1 VRPHAGILIG
11 VGAALLIATFAVYA
25 DVRNHDFVD
34 YDDFLNVVENV
45 RLRSGLSLRSI
56 AEDFRSPYSMNWS
69 PITAVSFRINFAAH
83 RLFAPGYLMTNTA
96 LHALAALLLFLAFA
110 RATGSIWPAAFVAF
124 VFAIHPLHV
133 ESVAWISSRKDV
145 LSGAFFAAALFAYV
159 RFVELPKSSIRK
171 HTVTLFIALGL
182 MSKPTLVT
190 LPVVLLLLDYWPL
203 DRLRDPTNGKWRL
216 AKFQAVFVEKWLW
229 FAAAIAIGVVTIVV
243 QNDVGTLIHTKEL
256 PLGARLHHAIQSYGV
271 YLARAFWPT
280 DLAAFYPYD
289 AEYVPSFA
297 GAAAILVAT
306 TALALRL
313 ARSRPYLLMGWLWFV
328 ITLLPMIG
336 IVQAGL
342 QAQADRYMYL
352 PLIGLAIPVAW
363 GAQDFALRGRVQ
375 IVAMSTLALIVGLAM
390 ASLARSQVQ
399 HWRSTV
405 PLFEHALAV
414 TEDNFLAH
422 KGLAV
427 GLLRAGNL
435 ERAREHFDHAL
446 RIKPGWPSAQIG
458 LGDTALL
465 AGDCYGAVEH
475 YEQALTAEP
484 YHTNALVSLGRCY
497 IILGRPDEALPHLEK
512 ALQFG
517 KRSPSL
523 EQALAVARKAQKKP

>member
-1 VRPHAGILIG
+1 MRSHAGTLIG
-11 VGAALLIATFAVYA
+11 VGTALVIATFAVYA

-34 YDDFLNVVENV
+34 YDDFHYVVENT
-45 RLRSGLSLRSI
+45 RLRSGLGVRSI
-56 AEDFRSPYSMNWS
+56 ARDFRTPYFMNWS

-83 RLFAPGYLMTNTA
+83 QLFAPGYLITNVA

-110 RATGSIWPAAFVAF
+110 RATASIWPAAFVAL

-145 LSGAFFAAALFAYV
+145 LSGAFFAATLFAYI
-159 RFVELPKSSIRK
+159 RFVEHPKSSIRK
-171 HTVTLFIALGL
+171 HTVTLLIALGL

-203 DRLRDPTNGKWRL
+203 DRLRDPTNGKLRL
-216 AKFQAVFVEKWLW
+216 AKFRAVLVEKWLW
-229 FAAAIAIGVVTIVV
+229 FAAAIALGVVTIAV
-243 QNDVGTLIHTKEL
+243 QNDVGTLILTKEL

-271 YLARAFWPT
+271 YLAQTFWPI

-289 AEYVPSFA
+289 AEYAPSFA
-297 GAAAILVAT
+297 VAVAILVAT
-306 TALALRL
+306 SALALRL
-313 ARSRPYLLMGWLWFV
+313 ARPRPYFLMGWLWFV

-342 QAQADRYMYL
+342 QAHADRYMYL
-352 PLIGLAIPVAW
+352 PLIGLAIAVAW
-363 GAQDFALRGRVQ
+363 GARDLARRGRVQ

-399 HWRSTV
+399 HWRTTV

-414 TEDNFLAH
+414 TEENFLAH
-422 KGLAV
+422 KGLAG
-427 GLLRAGNL
+427 GLLRAGSL
-435 ERAREHFDHAL
+435 DRAREHFEHAL

-458 LGDTALL
+458 LGDAALL
-465 AGDCYGAVEH
+465 AGNCYGAVEH
-475 YEQALTAEP
+475 YERALAAEP
-484 YHTNALVSLGRCY
+484 YHTNALTSLGRCY
-497 IILGRPDEALPHLEK
+497 IKLGRPDEALPHLEE
-512 ALQFG
+512 ALRYG
-517 KRSPSL
+517 NRSSSL
-523 EQALAVARKAQKKP
+523 ERALAAARKAQKRP

>member
-1 VRPHAGILIG
+1 MRPHAGILIG
-11 VGAALLIATFAVYA
+11 VCTALSIATFAVYA

-45 RLRSGLSLRSI
+45 QLRSGLGLRSI
-56 AEDFRSPYSMNWS
+56 AGDFRYPYSMNWS
-69 PITAVSFRINFAAH
+69 PITAVSFRINFAVH
-83 RLFAPGYLMTNTA
+83 QLFAPGYLMTNIA
-96 LHALAALLLFLAFA
+96 LHAVAALLLFLAFA
-110 RATGSIWPAAFVAF
+110 RATGSNWPAAFIAL

-145 LSGAFFAAALFAYV
+145 LSGAFFAATLFSYV
-159 RFVELPKSSIRK
+159 RFVERPKSSVRK
-171 HTVTLFIALGL
+171 HTVTFFIALGL

-203 DRLRDPTNGKWRL
+203 DRFRDPTNGKWRL
-216 AKFQAVFVEKWLW
+216 ANLRALFVEKWLW
-229 FAAAIAIGVVTIVV
+229 FAAAIALGVVTIVV
-243 QNDVGTLIHTKEL
+243 QNDVGTLILTKEL
-256 PLGARLHHAIQSYGV
+256 PLEARAHHAIQSYGV

-280 DLAAFYPYD
+280 NLAAFYPYD
-289 AEYVPSFA
+289 AEYAPSFA
-297 GAAAILVAT
+297 VALAILLAT
-306 TALALRL
+306 SALTLRL
-313 ARSRPYLLMGWLWFV
+313 ARARPYLLMGWLWFV

-363 GAQDFALRGRVQ
+363 GARDLALRGRIQV
-375 IVAMSTLALIVGLAM
+375 VAMSTLALIVGLAM
-390 ASLARSQVQ
+390 ASLTRSQVQ

-414 TEDNFLAH
+414 TEENFLAH

-427 GLLRAGNL
+427 GLLRAGKL
-435 ERAREHFDHAL
+435 EPAREHFEHAL

-465 AGDCYGAVEH
+465 AGNCYGAVEH
-475 YEQALTAEP
+475 YERALAAEP

-497 IILGRPDEALPHLEK
+497 IKLGRPNEALPHLEK
-512 ALQFG
+512 ALRFG

-523 EQALAVARKAQKKP
+523 ERALAIARKAQRKP